1 MMVDCAENLSQND
14 PLGFPFSKVIRMM
27 HVPAREEAGGRRQET
42 GGGEREGREE
52 GVK

>member
-27 HVPAREEAGGRRQET
+27 HVPAREEAGGRRQE
-42 GGGEREGREE
+42 EE
-52 GVK
+52 KEKEEKKE